1 MQIFDNLP
9 ILPAANGMHGNDHPE
24 ILVVFVGQTECRL
37 LRRLKKGFRHCFAAL
52 RTDDR
57 WIICDSLKN
66 QIEFSLFDL
75 PYDFDLGKFYRGRGH
90 TVVIGTGVVSA
101 TPTSI
106 VPEPLTCVT
115 IVKRIIGIRSF
126 WTVTP
131 WQLFRLLTSMKD
143 NWRLVD

>member
-1 MQIFDNLP
+1 MRIFDDLP
-9 ILPAANGMHGNDHPE
+9 DFRAANGMRGVDRPE

-52 RTDDR
+52 RSGDR

-75 PYDFDLGKFYRGRGH
+75 PYDFDLGEFYRDRGF
-90 TVVIGTGVVSA
+90 TVIAGNGA
-101 TPTSI
+101 AGAIANSI
-106 VPEPLTCVT
+106 LPEPLTCVT

-126 WTVTP
+126 WTLTP
-131 WQLFRLLTSMKD
+131 WQLFRLLTSKKD
-143 NWRLVD
+143 DWRLVD

>member
-1 MQIFDNLP
+1 MQTFDNLP
-9 ILPAANGMHGNDHPE
+9 VLRATNGKCGKGYSE
-24 ILVVFVGQTECRL
+24 VLVVFVGQTECRL
-37 LRRLKKGFRHCFAAL
+37 LRRLKKGFKHCFAAL
-52 RTDDR
+52 RTSDR

-75 PYDFDLGKFYRGRGH
+75 PSDFDLGKFYRGRGH
-90 TVVIGTGVVSA
+90 TVVTGTGVA
-101 TPTSI
+101 NADPTSI

-131 WQLFRLLTSMKD
+131 WQLFRLLTSTK
-143 NWRLVD
+143 NSWRLVK